1 MATSSK
7 SASESLRKGRLPDA
21 PARSRG
27 QPPGGGGRGVPGPPS
42 RAAAEPARLA
52 TGLLATLDG
61 GMALSQVRKDMA
73 SLRIAAE
80 TGLAQVQARQTVVVG
95 VVPLALVTGSAQAD
109 PLIARPSPDSRGRKT
124 GPHRTFT

>member
-1 MATSSK
+1 V
-7 SASESLRKGRLPDA
+7 G
-21 PARSRG
+21 G
-27 QPPGGGGRGVPGPPS
+27 PGGPRDPHRPAPQPAPP
-42 RAAAEPARLA
+42 A

>member
-1 MATSSK
+1 V
-7 SASESLRKGRLPDA
+7 
-21 PARSRG
+21 
-27 QPPGGGGRGVPGPPS
+27 GGAGGPRDPS